1 MRLPR
6 WLRWRTEREL
16 DEEIQSHLEIEIQ
29 ANLARGLSPDEAR
42 YAALRRLGNRTY
54 VKESAR
60 EGDPLFSIETFAR
73 DVLYGV
79 RNLRRNLGF
88 TVAAVVSLA
97 LGIGANTLIFS
108 LLDSTFLKP
117 LAFPDPDRLA
127 VIWTVPVENPDQPS
141 TASISTYFAF
151 RDRAT
156 SFESVG
162 AYNGAACGVGT
173 LGAEQDGAPAER
185 ILGQTLSPSL
195 FRSLGV
201 KPLMGR
207 TFDDD
212 EDQVDNVA
220 PVVVI
225 SHGMWQRR
233 FAGDPAIVG
242 KTFNLNRA
250 NTTVI
255 GVMPAD
261 FTFFGDR
268 VEFFL
273 PLCLTGTQV
282 LSRVGG
288 NTIVGR
294 LKPGVSTKT
303 AQAEVD
309 AISAQLAAGDPE
321 RHRGLGARVETLQQ
335 AAYRD
340 YRSPLLILQGAVA
353 FVLLIG
359 CANVAGLL
367 LARAASRRTEV
378 AVRAA
383 LGAGRQ
389 RIVRQLV
396 AESLPLSILGGVLGL
411 ILSWGG
417 LKLFLMFAPANFPRL
432 HEVSLNLR
440 VLGLTGLVVM
450 LTSVVF
456 AVVPAIQTS
465 KLDLLHSL
473 RESGRS
479 GTDGIARQRLR
490 RALVTGQIALATMLL
505 IGAGLMINSF
515 IHVQRHDVGADP
527 KNLLTFDFR
536 WPISEAAKPAGKYR
550 GVGLWDISPRPA
562 QTFDRVAERLRSVP
576 GIISAAAVSMSPL
589 NSGSFPLSTAFFIE
603 GRPAPAPNTAAAGG
617 FQQPDQTASYFAV
630 TPNFFATMK
639 IPLLRGRDFNDRDTT
654 GAPPVIIISQ
664 TMARQFFPKENPIGQ
679 RVTLDLVPD
688 ERPREIIAVVGDT
701 VTTRLEREQAPAVYV
716 PHLQQTARFTGPW
729 MYFRTGMYFVLRTSG
744 EPMSVAQAI
753 KQAVAEIDPAT
764 PAADLRPLE
773 QSLDDQVRNMRIY
786 MLLLGIFGAAAVIL
800 AATGIYGV
808 MAYSVAERTRDIGI
822 RMALGARSSDVLK
835 MIFSQVGRLIGV
847 GMAIGVAGA
856 VALTGLIKSALY
868 GITATDPVTYA
879 GVSLL
884 LVLVALIAC
893 AIPTRRA
900 VRVDPTI
907 ALRYE

>member
-79 RNLRRNLGF
+79 RNLRRNPGF

-440 VLGLTGLVVM
+440 VLGFTGLVVM

-479 GTDGIARQRLR
+479 
-490 RALVTGQIALATMLL
+490 
-505 IGAGLMINSF
+505 
-515 IHVQRHDVGADP
+515 
-527 KNLLTFDFR
+527 
-536 WPISEAAKPAGKYR
+536 
-550 GVGLWDISPRPA
+550 
-562 QTFDRVAERLRSVP
+562 
-576 GIISAAAVSMSPL
+576 
-589 NSGSFPLSTAFFIE
+589 
-603 GRPAPAPNTAAAGG
+603 
-617 FQQPDQTASYFAV
+617 
-630 TPNFFATMK
+630 
-639 IPLLRGRDFNDRDTT
+639 
-654 GAPPVIIISQ
+654 
-664 TMARQFFPKENPIGQ
+664 
-679 RVTLDLVPD
+679 
-688 ERPREIIAVVGDT
+688 
-701 VTTRLEREQAPAVYV
+701 
-716 PHLQQTARFTGPW
+716 
-729 MYFRTGMYFVLRTSG
+729 
-744 EPMSVAQAI
+744 
-753 KQAVAEIDPAT
+753 
-764 PAADLRPLE
+764 
-773 QSLDDQVRNMRIY
+773 
-786 MLLLGIFGAAAVIL
+786 
-800 AATGIYGV
+800 
-808 MAYSVAERTRDIGI
+808 
-822 RMALGARSSDVLK
+822 
-835 MIFSQVGRLIGV
+835 
-847 GMAIGVAGA
+847 
-856 VALTGLIKSALY
+856 
-868 GITATDPVTYA
+868 
-879 GVSLL
+879 
-884 LVLVALIAC
+884 
-893 AIPTRRA
+893 
-900 VRVDPTI
+900 
-907 ALRYE
+907 

>member
-1 MRLPR
+1 MKLPR
-6 WLRWRTEREL
+6 WLRWRTNQEL
-16 DEEIQSHLEIEIQ
+16 DEEIQAHLEIEIQ
-29 ANLARGLSPDEAR
+29 ANLERGLSTEEAR
-42 YAALRRLGNRTY
+42 YAALRRFGNRTRL
-54 VKESAR
+54 EEQTR
-60 EGDPLFSIETFAR
+60 EGDPLFSIQTFAR
-73 DVLYGV
+73 DVLHGM
-79 RNLRRNLGF
+79 RNLRRNPGF
-88 TVAAVVSLA
+88 AVAATVSLA
-97 LGIGANTLIFS
+97 LGIGANSLIFS
-108 LLDSTFLKP
+108 ILDATFLKP

-127 VIWTVPVENPDQPS
+127 VIWTVPVENPDQPN

-151 RDRAT
+151 RDRTT

-195 FRSLGV
+195 FRALAV

-207 TFDDD
+207 TFTDD

-242 KTFNLNRA
+242 KTFTLNRTA
-250 NTTVI
+250 TTVI

-261 FTFFGDR
+261 FTFFGNQ

-294 LKPGVSTKT
+294 LKPGVSIRQ

-309 AISAQLAAGDPE
+309 TLSAQLAAGDPE
-321 RHRGLGARVETLQQ
+321 RHKGLGARVESLQR

-383 LGAGRQ
+383 LGAGRP
-389 RIVRQLV
+389 RIIRQLV
-396 AESLPLSILGGVLGL
+396 AESFPLSVFGGVVGL
-411 ILSWGG
+411 FLSWGG
-417 LKLFLMFAPANFPRL
+417 LKLFLLVAPANFPRL
-432 HEVSLNLR
+432 HEISLNLR
-440 VLGLTGLVVM
+440 VLGFTGLVVM
-450 LTSVVF
+450 LTSVIF
-456 AVVPAIQTS
+456 AVVPAMQTS
-465 KLDLLHSL
+465 KSDLLHSL
-473 RESGRS
+473 KESGRS
-479 GTDGIARQRLR
+479 ASDGPVRQRLR
-490 RALVTGQIALATMLL
+490 RALVTGQIALATTLL

-515 IHVQRHDVGADP
+515 IHVQGHDVGADA

-536 WPISEAAKPAGKYR
+536 WPISEGAKPAGKYR

-562 QTFDRVAERLRSVP
+562 QTFDRVAERLRTVP
-576 GIISAAAVSMSPL
+576 GIISAAAVNVAPL
-589 NSGSFPLSTAFFIE
+589 NSNFPLSTAFFIE
-603 GRPAPAPNTAAAGG
+603 GRPALPPNSAAAGG

-630 TPNFFATMK
+630 TPDFFATMK
-639 IPLLRGRDFNDRDTT
+639 IPLLRGRDFNDRDTS
-654 GAPPVIIISQ
+654 GAPAVMIINQ
-664 TMARQFFPKENPIGQ
+664 TMARQFFAKENPIGQ

-729 MYFRTGMYFVLRTSG
+729 VYFRTGMFFVLRTSG
-744 EPMSVAQAI
+744 EPMNLAKAI

-786 MLLLGIFGAAAVIL
+786 MLLLGIFGAAAAIL

-808 MAYSVAERTRDIGI
+808 MTYSVAERTREIGI
-822 RMALGARSSDVLK
+822 RMALGARCADVLK
-835 MIFSQVGRLIGV
+835 MIFAQAGRVIGAGV
-847 GMAIGVAGA
+847 AIGLAGA
-856 VALTGLIKSALY
+856 IALTGLIKSALY
-868 GITATDPVTYA
+868 GITATDPATYA

-884 LVLVALIAC
+884 LVLIALIAC

>member
-73 DVLYGV
+73 DVLYGI

-440 VLGLTGLVVM
+440 VLGFTGLVVM

>member
-6 WLRWRTEREL
+6 WLRWRTNQEL
-16 DEEIQSHLEIEIQ
+16 EEEIQSHLEIEIQ
-29 ANLARGLSPDEAR
+29 ANLERGLPRDEAR
-42 YAALRRLGNRTY
+42 YAALRRFGNRTR
-54 VKESAR
+54 VEEGAR
-60 EGDPLFSIETFAR
+60 EGDPLFGLETFGR
-73 DVLYGV
+73 DILHGI
-79 RNLRRNLGF
+79 RNLRRNPGF
-88 TVAAVVSLA
+88 TAAATVSLA

-108 LLDSTFLKP
+108 LLDSTLLKP
-117 LAFPDPDRLA
+117 LAFSDPNRLA
-127 VIWTVPVENPDQPS
+127 VIWTVPAENPDQPQ

-195 FRSLGV
+195 FRSLAV

-207 TFDDD
+207 TFTDD

-225 SHGMWQRR
+225 SHGMWQHR

-242 KTFNLNRA
+242 KTFTLNRA
-250 NTTVI
+250 STTVI
-255 GVMPAD
+255 GVMPAN
-261 FTFFGDR
+261 FTFFGDQ

-294 LKPGVSTKT
+294 LKPGVSMKQ

-309 AISAQLAAGDPE
+309 TISAQLAAGDPE
-321 RHRGLGARVETLQQ
+321 RHKGLGARVESLQR

-353 FVLLIG
+353 LVLLIG

-383 LGAGRQ
+383 LGAGRH
-389 RIVRQLV
+389 RILRQLV
-396 AESLPLSILGGVLGL
+396 AESFPLSLLGGVVGL
-411 ILSWGG
+411 LLSGGG
-417 LKLFLMFAPANFPRL
+417 LKLFLLVAPANFPRL
-432 HEVSLNLR
+432 HEISLNLR
-440 VLGLTGLVVM
+440 VLGFTALVVM

-456 AVVPAIQTS
+456 GVVPAIQTS

-473 RESGRS
+473 KEANRS
-479 GTDGIARQRLR
+479 GLEGPGRQRLR
-490 RALVTGQIALATMLL
+490 RALVTGQLALALMLL
-505 IGAGLMINSF
+505 ISAGLMINSF
-515 IHVQRHDVGADP
+515 LHVQRHDLGADP
-527 KNLLTFDFR
+527 RNLLTFSFQ
-536 WPISEAAKPAGKYR
+536 WPISEGAKAAGKYR

-562 QTFDRVAERLRSVP
+562 QTFDRVAERLRIVP
-576 GIISAAAVSMSPL
+576 GVVSAAAVNVPPL
-589 NSGSFPLSTAFFIE
+589 NSGSFPLSTAFLIE
-603 GRPAPAPNTAAAGG
+603 GRPAPPPNSAAAAGT
-617 FQQPDQTASYFAV
+617 QQPDQTASYFAV
-630 TPNFFATMK
+630 TPDFFATMR
-639 IPLLRGRDFNDRDTT
+639 IPLLRGRDFNDRDTAD
-654 GAPPVIIISQ
+654 GLPVMIINQ
-664 TMARQFFPKENPIGQ
+664 TLARQFFPKENPIGQ

-688 ERPREIIAVVGDT
+688 ERPREIVAVVGDT
-701 VTTRLEREQAPAVYV
+701 VTSRLEREQAPAVYV
-716 PHLQQTARFTGPW
+716 PHIQQTAKFTGPW
-729 MYFRTGMYFVLRTSG
+729 VYFRTGMYFVLRTSG
-744 EPMSVAQAI
+744 DPMALATAV
-753 KQAVAEIDPAT
+753 KRAVAEVDPRTA
-764 PAADLRPLE
+764 AADLRPLE
-773 QSLDDQVRNMRIY
+773 QNLDDQVRNMRIY
-786 MLLLGIFGAAAVIL
+786 MLLLVIFGTAAAIL
-800 AATGIYGV
+800 ASTGIYGV
-808 MAYSVAERTRDIGI
+808 MAYSVAERTREIGI
-822 RMALGARSSDVLK
+822 RMALGARNADVLK
-835 MIFSQVGRLIGV
+835 MVFSQASRVIGAGV
-847 GMAIGVAGA
+847 AIGLAGA

-868 GITATDPVTYA
+868 GITATDPATYA

-900 VRVDPTI
+900 VKVDPTI

>member
-6 WLRWRTEREL
+6 WLRWRTNQEL
-16 DEEIQSHLEIEIQ
+16 EEEIQSHLEIEIQ
-29 ANLARGLSPDEAR
+29 ANLERGLSQDEAR
-42 YAALRRLGNRTY
+42 YAAVRRFGNRTGLQ
-54 VKESAR
+54 ERAR
-60 EGDPLFSIETFAR
+60 EGDPLFGIETIAR
-73 DVLYGV
+73 DVLYGI
-79 RNLRRNLGF
+79 RNLRRNPGF
-88 TVAAVVSLA
+88 TVAAAVSLA

-108 LLDSTFLKP
+108 LLDSTLLKP
-117 LAFPDPDRLA
+117 LAFPEPDRLA
-127 VIWTVPVENPDQPS
+127 VIWTVPAENPDQPQ

-151 RDRAT
+151 HDRAT
-156 SFESVG
+156 SFQSVG

-195 FRSLGV
+195 FRSLAV

-207 TFDDD
+207 TFTND

-220 PVVVI
+220 SVAVI

-233 FAGDPAIVG
+233 FGGDPAIVG
-242 KTFNLNRA
+242 KTFTLNRA
-250 NTTVI
+250 KTTVI

-261 FTFFGDR
+261 FNFFGDQ

-294 LKPGVSTKT
+294 LKPGISTKT

-309 AISAQLAAGDPE
+309 TISAQLAASDPE
-321 RHRGLGARVETLQQ
+321 RHKGLGARVETLQQ

-383 LGAGRQ
+383 LGAGRR

-396 AESLPLSILGGVLGL
+396 AESFPLSVLGGVVGL
-411 ILSWGG
+411 LLSWGG
-417 LKLFLMFAPANFPRL
+417 LKLFLTIAPANFPRL
-432 HEVSLNLR
+432 HEISLNLR
-440 VLGLTGLVVM
+440 VLGFTGLVVM
-450 LTSVVF
+450 LTSVIF

-465 KLDLLHSL
+465 KSNLLHSL
-473 RESGRS
+473 KESGRS
-479 GTDGIARQRLR
+479 ASDGRARQRLR
-490 RALVTGQIALATMLL
+490 HALVTGQIALATMLL

-536 WPISEAAKPAGKYR
+536 WPISEGAKPAGKYR
-550 GVGLWDISPRPA
+550 GLGLWDISPRPA
-562 QTFDRVAERLRSVP
+562 QTFDRVAERLRNVP
-576 GIISAAAVSMSPL
+576 GIISAAAVNVPPL
-589 NSGSFPLSTAFFIE
+589 NSSFPLSTAFFVE
-603 GRPAPAPNTAAAGG
+603 GRPAPSPNTAAAGG
-617 FQQPDQTASYFAV
+617 FQQPDQMASYFAV

-639 IPLLRGRDFNDRDTT
+639 IPLLQGRDFNDRDTT
-654 GAPPVIIISQ
+654 DAPPVMIINQ

-688 ERPREIIAVVGDT
+688 ERPREIVAVVGDT

-716 PHLQQTARFTGPW
+716 PHVQQTSRFTGPW
-729 MYFRTGMYFVLRTSG
+729 VYFRTGMYFVLRTSG
-744 EPMSVAQAI
+744 EPMTVAYAV
-753 KQAVAEIDPAT
+753 KQAVAEVDPRT
-764 PAADLRPLE
+764 PAGDLRTLE
-773 QSLDDQVRNMRIY
+773 QNLDDQVRNMRIY
-786 MLLLGIFGAAAVIL
+786 MLLLGIFGTTAALL

-808 MAYSVAERTRDIGI
+808 MTYSVAERRREIGI
-822 RMALGARSSDVLK
+822 RMALGARSTDVLK
-835 MIFSQVGRLIGV
+835 MIFSQAGRVIGAGV
-847 GMAIGVAGA
+847 AIGLVGA
-856 VALTGLIKSALY
+856 IALTGLIKAALY
-868 GITATDPVTYA
+868 GVTTTDPATYA

-884 LVLVALIAC
+884 LILIALIAC

>member
-440 VLGLTGLVVM
+440 VLGFTGLVVM

>member
-79 RNLRRNLGF
+79 RNLRRNPGF

-440 VLGLTGLVVM
+440 VLGFTGLVVM